1 MGKCNAKRVIKSENK
16 NGGRGGGGG
25 LPERDNWVRY
35 GGWNI

>member
-1 MGKCNAKRVIKSENK
+1 MGKCNATRVIKSDNK
-16 NGGRGGGGG
+16 SGGGGG

>member
-1 MGKCNAKRVIKSENK
+1 MGKCNATRVIKSDNK
-16 NGGRGGGGG
+16 SGGGGGG